1 MGRQPV
7 GLGNHLQEAA
17 AMTTPLFTTLASC
30 AVARAHLA
38 GAAGPCPR
46 YWRELAAAA
55 ILAGTPWP
63 LAQELGGKP

>member
-1 MGRQPV
+1 
-7 GLGNHLQEAA
+7 
-17 AMTTPLFTTLASC
+17 MTTPLFTALARC

-55 ILAGTPWP
+55 ILAGMLWP